1 MEEYKELIKTGN
13 IKMDQLVDI
22 KDIKMDE
29 NLNRKQRIDRLK
41 EISYNGYVK
50 YDNVL
55 IKLDFVSVYPDDYLE
70 QVNEV

>member
-13 IKMDQLVDI
+13 IKMEQLIDI
-22 KDIKMDE
+22 KDIKIDE
-29 NLNRKQRIDRLK
+29 KLNRKQRIERLK
-41 EISYNGYVK
+41 EISHNGYVK